1 MCLHLPWPPRF
12 LDSSRRVKGDRVG
25 AALCLPLIFSMFTMI
40 FFMQQNE

>member
-25 AALCLPLIFSMFTMI
+25 AALSSTDVFNVHNDLFHAA
-40 FFMQQNE
+40 E